1 MLSHIDE
8 FNYLGV
14 LIMSEGRRDWTTDR
28 WIGASRVVMRMLY
41 QSVVVKTKLGVKAK
55 GSVYQLIYIPTLI
68 YGHEFWVTTER
79 MKSHIQVMKRDGT
92 FGRGSELSRYTTVLN
107 GAR

>member
-1 MLSHIDE
+1 MSLI
-8 FNYLGV
+8 NLI
-14 LIMSEGRRDWTTDR
+14 LIMSEGRREWTTDR

-55 GSVYQLIYIPTLI
+55 GSVYQLIYIPALI
-68 YGHEFWVTTER
+68 YGPEFWVITER